1 LQTLLFSTRRQSII
15 GEIVSFVFLTSCRC
29 SMIIRFAASSPLA
42 KRPASRACSAFM
54 MLYQTLF
61 FSGCVFGHDR
71 YQNAAPWPFDV
82 CSLSRPYAN
91 PVYGLESKYSW
102 A

>member
-1 LQTLLFSTRRQSII
+1 MT
-15 GEIVSFVFLTSCRC
+15 
-29 SMIIRFAASSPLA
+29 IRFAASSPLA